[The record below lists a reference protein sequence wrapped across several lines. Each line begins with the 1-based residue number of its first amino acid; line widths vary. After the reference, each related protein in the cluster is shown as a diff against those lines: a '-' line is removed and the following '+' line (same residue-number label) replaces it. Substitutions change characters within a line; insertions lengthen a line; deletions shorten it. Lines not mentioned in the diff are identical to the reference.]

1 MTERTVLALDL
12 SSARGVIAVTRGQ
25 EVLFETSFQS
35 ERSHNA
41 QVFPPL
47 REALAI
53 IGKQKAVIA
62 FGTGPGSYTG
72 VRISIAAV
80 QGIALSRGWPV
91 VGLPSIAT
99 IHLPHYHVLGDARR
113 GSFYTATVSDGQL
126 IVPPTLQ
133 TAELALAEISKGGK
147 WITLDTKAPSISM
160 DLECYQ
166 PEAQQLG
173 RIVGQWSDEE
183 VNSKSTDQLEPIYL
197 QEAFVTIAK
206 KVGKTVPIETNMHR
220 KELSERRS

>member
-12 SSARGVIAVTRGQ
+12 SSTRGAIAVTHGDDL
-25 EVLFETSFQS
+25 LFEASFQS

-41 QVFPPL
+41 QVFSPL
-47 REALAI
+47 REALEI

-62 FGTGPGSYTG
+62 VGTGPGSYTG

-91 VGLPSIAT
+91 VGIPSIT
-99 IHLPHYHVLGDARR
+99 TVKLPHYHVLGDARR

-126 IVPPTLQ
+126 IEPPSIQ
-133 TAELALAEISKGGK
+133 TAEQALSQISKGGK
-147 WITLDTKAPSISM
+147 WITLDAKAPAIAL
-160 DLECYQ
+160 DIECYE
-166 PEAQQLG
+166 PDAQQLG
-173 RIVGQWSDEE
+173 RIVSHWPDED
-183 VNSKSTDQLEPIYL
+183 VRYQSTVLLQPIYL

-206 KVGKTVPIETNMHR
+206 KVGKTVPVRANLQAEDLTEHCC
-220 KELSERRS
+220 